1 MKTLEI
7 TRLELVGFGKFR
19 ERTIDLTSGLNLI
32 EGPNEA
38 GKSTI
43 QSFITGMFY
52 GFFQPGTKRRSYTP
66 HRDKYRPWDQGSYRG
81 VLVCKN
87 EERSWRIERC
97 FDKDNETV
105 NVYDDQT
112 GDDLTLDFPYN
123 PVTRQPQVGEK
134 LLRLS
139 KTAFNNT
146 ANIAQMTCASV
157 SREADF
163 SAEVNDK
170 LLSVMKTADASLSLS
185 AVIHELDSRIEQ
197 IGSPKKSKTPYGQA
211 CQLKKELEEELEESG
226 KNQKDYQ
233 QLCTQIDRLAEQ
245 TAQLQ
250 KEKEL
255 LETQIRQSAAKE
267 LGGRYLKAQN
277 LRTRIERIEK
287 EYEKYAIYQS
297 VDLQEIDQT
306 QKRMAA
312 KAQINRTME
321 KYRRASQEV
330 EHRIQELNTLYRTLE
345 VSEASEEVLEQF
357 ESVYKRY
364 LTLGQMGQE
373 IKEMMIRQRNIAFH
387 RSRLNPMDE
396 AKLREDIQ
404 TWRQLQQQKQ
414 EKENASHKVPMPA
427 IVLLVLGVLLI
438 LGGGLCAIL
447 KEELLAVG
455 IGCATVGV
463 LLVLSGGVF
472 WMLRRKNTAAHALE
486 KIESMQQDILR
497 AYQLSDEEQAKT
509 AATALDTEQA
519 VLQLEEMLG
528 RIQVNN
534 YKIEQFEQQEQQIGQ
549 EIAAKQSVA
558 DSLREQI
565 CRYLTQL
572 TGREIPPEELAADKV
587 PFKSLRESVNQAR
600 RLRTEMQRL
609 TLQQQQTQQEEENC
623 RMQIEQI
630 NRSIQQVVA
639 ACEAAGAKD
648 AEDLERCKQGKRRW
662 DEISMELKMQKE
674 LLAQTLG
681 RYSFEEIEE
690 NIKNQRAV
698 GEGDISADRQQI
710 HQQLQGVN
718 EQLAELARQT
728 AELEGL
734 RKGRE
739 ESHRPIG
746 QIQAQI
752 ADVEESCQNFQF
764 ELDALQLAKQKLLS
778 LSGQLHRDF
787 APQLNARISK
797 ALERITGSRYT
808 RAVID
813 QTLGIRLEDRQTH
826 QLVEVSALSN
836 GMADLVYLVMRL
848 ELLELLCSQGGE
860 RVQVPIILDDSFTQ
874 LDDERTARLLGYLLE
889 QPSVQILLFSCHR
902 RERAMLFCFCHCSF
916 TSRLGLFVVYYV
928 HCRKLQSTKKDR
940 M

>member
-7 TRLELVGFGKFR
+7 TRLELVGFGKFH

-134 LLRLS
+134 LLGLS

-357 ESVYKRY
+357 ESIYERY

-558 DSLREQI
+558 DNLREQI

-710 HQQLQGVN
+710 HQQLQRVN

-902 RERAMLFCFCHCSF
+902 RERAMLEQAKIPYHLVS
-916 TSRLGLFVVYYV
+916 L
-928 HCRKLQSTKKDR
+928 
-940 M
+940 

>member
-66 HRDKYRPWDQGSYRG
+66 HRDKYCPWDQGSYRG

-134 LLRLS
+134 LLGLS

-233 QLCTQIDRLAEQ
+233 QLCTQMDRLAEQ

-297 VDLQEIDQT
+297 VDLQEVDQA

-357 ESVYKRY
+357 ESVYERY

-387 RSRLNPMDE
+387 RSRLTPMDE

-497 AYQLSDEEQAKT
+497 AYQLSDDEQAKT

-639 ACEAAGAKD
+639 DCEAAGAKD

-902 RERAMLFCFCHCSF
+902 RERAMLEQAKIPYHLVS
-916 TSRLGLFVVYYV
+916 L
-928 HCRKLQSTKKDR
+928 
-940 M
+940 

>member
-134 LLRLS
+134 LLGLS

-357 ESVYKRY
+357 ESVYERY

-558 DSLREQI
+558 DNLREQI

-623 RMQIEQI
+623 WMQIEQI

-718 EQLAELARQT
+718 EQLAEFARQT

-752 ADVEESCQNFQF
+752 ADVEESCRNFQF

-902 RERAMLFCFCHCSF
+902 RERAMLEQAKIPYHLVS
-916 TSRLGLFVVYYV
+916 L
-928 HCRKLQSTKKDR
+928 
-940 M
+940 

>member
-134 LLRLS
+134 LLGLS

-357 ESVYKRY
+357 ESVYERY

-497 AYQLSDEEQAKT
+497 AYQLSDDEQAKT

-639 ACEAAGAKD
+639 DCEAAGAKD

-752 ADVEESCQNFQF
+752 ADVEESCRNFQF

-902 RERAMLFCFCHCSF
+902 RERAMLEQAKIPYHLVS
-916 TSRLGLFVVYYV
+916 L
-928 HCRKLQSTKKDR
+928 
-940 M
+940 

>member
-134 LLRLS
+134 LLGLS

-357 ESVYKRY
+357 ESVYERY

-558 DSLREQI
+558 DNLREQI

-572 TGREIPPEELAADKV
+572 TGREIPPEKLAADKV

-710 HQQLQGVN
+710 HQQLQRVN

-752 ADVEESCQNFQF
+752 ADVEESCRNFQF

-902 RERAMLFCFCHCSF
+902 RERAMLEQAKIPYHLVS
-916 TSRLGLFVVYYV
+916 L
-928 HCRKLQSTKKDR
+928 
-940 M
+940 

>member
-1 MKTLEI
+1 M
-7 TRLELVGFGKFR
+7 
-19 ERTIDLTSGLNLI
+19 
-32 EGPNEA
+32 
-38 GKSTI
+38 
-43 QSFITGMFY
+43 
-52 GFFQPGTKRRSYTP
+52 
-66 HRDKYRPWDQGSYRG
+66 
-81 VLVCKN
+81 
-87 EERSWRIERC
+87 
-97 FDKDNETV
+97 
-105 NVYDDQT
+105 
-112 GDDLTLDFPYN
+112 
-123 PVTRQPQVGEK
+123 
-134 LLRLS
+134 
-139 KTAFNNT
+139 
-146 ANIAQMTCASV
+146 
-157 SREADF
+157 
-163 SAEVNDK
+163 
-170 LLSVMKTADASLSLS
+170 
-185 AVIHELDSRIEQ
+185 
-197 IGSPKKSKTPYGQA
+197 
-211 CQLKKELEEELEESG
+211 
-226 KNQKDYQ
+226 
-233 QLCTQIDRLAEQ
+233 
-245 TAQLQ
+245 
-250 KEKEL
+250 
-255 LETQIRQSAAKE
+255 
-267 LGGRYLKAQN
+267 KAQN

-357 ESVYKRY
+357 ESVYERY

-558 DSLREQI
+558 DNLREQI

-902 RERAMLFCFCHCSF
+902 RERAMLEQAKIPYHLVS
-916 TSRLGLFVVYYV
+916 L
-928 HCRKLQSTKKDR
+928 
-940 M
+940 

>member
-1 MKTLEI
+1 MKILEI

-134 LLRLS
+134 LLGLS

-357 ESVYKRY
+357 ESVYERY

-902 RERAMLFCFCHCSF
+902 RERAMLEQAKIPYHLVS
-916 TSRLGLFVVYYV
+916 L
-928 HCRKLQSTKKDR
+928 
-940 M
+940 

>member
-134 LLRLS
+134 LLGLS

-357 ESVYKRY
+357 ESVYERY

-558 DSLREQI
+558 DNLREQI

-902 RERAMLFCFCHCSF
+902 RERAMLEQA
-916 TSRLGLFVVYYV
+916 
-928 HCRKLQSTKKDR
+928 KIP
-940 M
+940 

>member
-134 LLRLS
+134 LLGLS

-357 ESVYKRY
+357 ESVYERY

-528 RIQVNN
+528 HIQVNN

-558 DSLREQI
+558 DNLREQI

-902 RERAMLFCFCHCSF
+902 RERAMLEQAKIPYHLVS
-916 TSRLGLFVVYYV
+916 L
-928 HCRKLQSTKKDR
+928 
-940 M
+940 

>member
-19 ERTIDLTSGLNLI
+19 ERTIDLTGGLNLI
-32 EGPNEA
+32 EGANEA

-134 LLRLS
+134 LLGLS

-233 QLCTQIDRLAEQ
+233 QLCSQMDRFAEQ

-297 VDLQEIDQT
+297 VDLQEIDQA

-357 ESVYKRY
+357 ESVYERY

-373 IKEMMIRQRNIAFH
+373 IKEMLIRQRNIAFH
-387 RSRLNPMDE
+387 RSRLTPMDE
-396 AKLREDIQ
+396 ARLREDIQ

-427 IVLLVLGVLLI
+427 IVLLVLGVLLA

-497 AYQLSDEEQAKT
+497 AYRLSDEEQAKT
-509 AATALDTEQA
+509 EAAALGTEQA

-534 YKIEQFEQQEQQIGQ
+534 YKIEQFAQQEQQIGQ

-565 CRYLTQL
+565 CLYLTQL

-630 NRSIQQVVA
+630 NQSIQQVVA

-662 DEISMELKMQKE
+662 DEISIELKMQKE

-739 ESHRPIG
+739 ESHRPLG

-902 RERAMLFCFCHCSF
+902 RERAMLEQAKIPYHLVS
-916 TSRLGLFVVYYV
+916 L
-928 HCRKLQSTKKDR
+928 
-940 M
+940 

>member
-134 LLRLS
+134 LLGLS

-357 ESVYKRY
+357 ESVYERY

-558 DSLREQI
+558 DNLREQI

-572 TGREIPPEELAADKV
+572 TGREIQPEELAADKV

-752 ADVEESCQNFQF
+752 ADVEESCRNFQF

-902 RERAMLFCFCHCSF
+902 RERAMLEQAKIPYHLVS
-916 TSRLGLFVVYYV
+916 L
-928 HCRKLQSTKKDR
+928 
-940 M
+940 

>member
-134 LLRLS
+134 LLGLS

-233 QLCTQIDRLAEQ
+233 QLCTQMDRLAEQ

-357 ESVYKRY
+357 ESVYERY

-710 HQQLQGVN
+710 HQQLQRVN

-752 ADVEESCQNFQF
+752 ADVEESCRNFQF

-797 ALERITGSRYT
+797 ALERITGSRHT

-902 RERAMLFCFCHCSF
+902 RERAMLEQAKIPYHLVS
-916 TSRLGLFVVYYV
+916 L
-928 HCRKLQSTKKDR
+928 
-940 M
+940 

>member
-112 GDDLTLDFPYN
+112 GDDLTLDFLYN

-134 LLRLS
+134 LLGLS

-233 QLCTQIDRLAEQ
+233 QLCTQMDRLAEQ

-357 ESVYKRY
+357 ESVYERY

-639 ACEAAGAKD
+639 DCEAAGAKD

-902 RERAMLFCFCHCSF
+902 RERAMLEQAKIPYHLVS
-916 TSRLGLFVVYYV
+916 L
-928 HCRKLQSTKKDR
+928 
-940 M
+940 

>member
-134 LLRLS
+134 LLGLS

-357 ESVYKRY
+357 ESVYERY

-558 DSLREQI
+558 DNLREQI

-648 AEDLERCKQGKRRW
+648 AKDLERCKQGKRRW

-902 RERAMLFCFCHCSF
+902 RERAMLEQAKIPYHLVS
-916 TSRLGLFVVYYV
+916 L
-928 HCRKLQSTKKDR
+928 
-940 M
+940 

>member
-134 LLRLS
+134 LLGLS

-233 QLCTQIDRLAEQ
+233 QLCTQMDRLAEQ

-357 ESVYKRY
+357 ESVYERY

-387 RSRLNPMDE
+387 RSRLTPMDE

-698 GEGDISADRQQI
+698 GEGEISADRQQI

-752 ADVEESCQNFQF
+752 ADVEESCRNFQF

-902 RERAMLFCFCHCSF
+902 RERAMLEQAKIPYHLVS
-916 TSRLGLFVVYYV
+916 L
-928 HCRKLQSTKKDR
+928 
-940 M
+940 

>member
-134 LLRLS
+134 LLGLS

-357 ESVYKRY
+357 ESVYERY

-509 AATALDTEQA
+509 AATALNTEQA

-558 DSLREQI
+558 DNLREQI

-902 RERAMLFCFCHCSF
+902 RERAMLEQAKIPYHLVS
-916 TSRLGLFVVYYV
+916 L
-928 HCRKLQSTKKDR
+928 
-940 M
+940 

>member
-134 LLRLS
+134 LLGLS

-357 ESVYKRY
+357 ESVYERY

-387 RSRLNPMDE
+387 RSRLTPMDE

-497 AYQLSDEEQAKT
+497 AYQLSDDEQAKT

-639 ACEAAGAKD
+639 DCEAAGAKD

-752 ADVEESCQNFQF
+752 ADVEESCRNFQF

-902 RERAMLFCFCHCSF
+902 RERAMLEQAKIPYHLVS
-916 TSRLGLFVVYYV
+916 L
-928 HCRKLQSTKKDR
+928 
-940 M
+940 

>member
-66 HRDKYRPWDQGSYRG
+66 HRDKYCPWDQGSYRG

-134 LLRLS
+134 LLGLS

-233 QLCTQIDRLAEQ
+233 QLCTQMDRLAEQ

-297 VDLQEIDQT
+297 VDLQEVDQA

-357 ESVYKRY
+357 ESVYERY

-387 RSRLNPMDE
+387 RSRLTPMDE

-497 AYQLSDEEQAKT
+497 AYQLSDDEQAKT

-639 ACEAAGAKD
+639 DCEAAGAKD

-662 DEISMELKMQKE
+662 DEISMELKM

-902 RERAMLFCFCHCSF
+902 RERAMLEQAKIPYHLVS
-916 TSRLGLFVVYYV
+916 L
-928 HCRKLQSTKKDR
+928 
-940 M
+940 

>member
-134 LLRLS
+134 LLGLS

-357 ESVYKRY
+357 ESVYERY

-387 RSRLNPMDE
+387 RCRLNPMDE

-534 YKIEQFEQQEQQIGQ
+534 YKIEQFEQQEQQIEQ

-558 DSLREQI
+558 DSLQEQI

-752 ADVEESCQNFQF
+752 ADVEESFQNFQF

-902 RERAMLFCFCHCSF
+902 RERAMLEQAKIPYHLVS
-916 TSRLGLFVVYYV
+916 L
-928 HCRKLQSTKKDR
+928 
-940 M
+940 

>member
-134 LLRLS
+134 LLGLS

-357 ESVYKRY
+357 ESVYERY

-519 VLQLEEMLG
+519 VLQLEKMLG

-558 DSLREQI
+558 DNLREQI

-902 RERAMLFCFCHCSF
+902 RERAMLEQAKIPYHLVS
-916 TSRLGLFVVYYV
+916 L
-928 HCRKLQSTKKDR
+928 
-940 M
+940 

>member
-1 MKTLEI
+1 M
-7 TRLELVGFGKFR
+7 
-19 ERTIDLTSGLNLI
+19 
-32 EGPNEA
+32 
-38 GKSTI
+38 
-43 QSFITGMFY
+43 
-52 GFFQPGTKRRSYTP
+52 
-66 HRDKYRPWDQGSYRG
+66 
-81 VLVCKN
+81 
-87 EERSWRIERC
+87 
-97 FDKDNETV
+97 
-105 NVYDDQT
+105 
-112 GDDLTLDFPYN
+112 TLDFPYN

-134 LLRLS
+134 LLGLS

-357 ESVYKRY
+357 ESVYERY

-639 ACEAAGAKD
+639 DCEAAGAKD

-752 ADVEESCQNFQF
+752 ADVEESCRNFQF

-902 RERAMLFCFCHCSF
+902 RERAMLEQAKIPYHLVS
-916 TSRLGLFVVYYV
+916 L
-928 HCRKLQSTKKDR
+928 
-940 M
+940 

>member
-134 LLRLS
+134 LLGLS

-357 ESVYKRY
+357 ESVYERY

-414 EKENASHKVPMPA
+414 EKENASHKVSMPA

-558 DSLREQI
+558 DNLREQI

-710 HQQLQGVN
+710 HQQLQRVN

-752 ADVEESCQNFQF
+752 ADVEESCRNFQF

-902 RERAMLFCFCHCSF
+902 RERAMLEQAKIPYHLVS
-916 TSRLGLFVVYYV
+916 L
-928 HCRKLQSTKKDR
+928 
-940 M
+940 

>member
-134 LLRLS
+134 LLGLS
-139 KTAFNNT
+139 KTAFNYT

-211 CQLKKELEEELEESG
+211 CQMKKELEEELEESG

-357 ESVYKRY
+357 ESVYERY

-609 TLQQQQTQQEEENC
+609 TLQQQQTLQEEENC

-639 ACEAAGAKD
+639 DCEAAGAKD

-698 GEGDISADRQQI
+698 GEGEISADRQQI

-752 ADVEESCQNFQF
+752 ADVEESCRNFQF

-902 RERAMLFCFCHCSF
+902 RERAMLEQAKIPYHLVS
-916 TSRLGLFVVYYV
+916 L
-928 HCRKLQSTKKDR
+928 
-940 M
+940 

>member
-134 LLRLS
+134 LLGLS

-357 ESVYKRY
+357 ESIYERY

-558 DSLREQI
+558 DNLREQI

-860 RVQVPIILDDSFTQ
+860 RVQVPVILDDSFTQ

-902 RERAMLFCFCHCSF
+902 RERAMLEQAKIPYHLVS
-916 TSRLGLFVVYYV
+916 L
-928 HCRKLQSTKKDR
+928 
-940 M
+940 

>member
-134 LLRLS
+134 LLGLS

-357 ESVYKRY
+357 ESIYERY

-558 DSLREQI
+558 DNLREQI
-565 CRYLTQL
+565 CRYLTQM

-902 RERAMLFCFCHCSF
+902 RERAMLEQAKIPYHLVS
-916 TSRLGLFVVYYV
+916 L
-928 HCRKLQSTKKDR
+928 
-940 M
+940 

>member
-134 LLRLS
+134 LLGLS

-277 LRTRIERIEK
+277 LRTRIEWIEK

-357 ESVYKRY
+357 ESVYERY

-558 DSLREQI
+558 DNLREQI

-681 RYSFEEIEE
+681 GYSFEEIEE

-752 ADVEESCQNFQF
+752 ADVEESCRNFQF

-902 RERAMLFCFCHCSF
+902 RERAMLEQAKIPYHLVS
-916 TSRLGLFVVYYV
+916 L
-928 HCRKLQSTKKDR
+928 
-940 M
+940 

>member
-134 LLRLS
+134 LLGLS

-197 IGSPKKSKTPYGQA
+197 IGSPQKSKTPYGQA

-357 ESVYKRY
+357 ESIYERY

-558 DSLREQI
+558 DNLREQI

-902 RERAMLFCFCHCSF
+902 RERAMLEQAKIPYHLVS
-916 TSRLGLFVVYYV
+916 L
-928 HCRKLQSTKKDR
+928 
-940 M
+940 

>member
-134 LLRLS
+134 LLGLS

-211 CQLKKELEEELEESG
+211 RQLKKELEEELEESG

-357 ESVYKRY
+357 ESVYERY

-558 DSLREQI
+558 DNLREQI

-902 RERAMLFCFCHCSF
+902 RERAMLEQAKIPYHLVS
-916 TSRLGLFVVYYV
+916 L
-928 HCRKLQSTKKDR
+928 
-940 M
+940 

>member
-134 LLRLS
+134 LLGLS

-357 ESVYKRY
+357 ESIYERY

-528 RIQVNN
+528 HIQVNN

-558 DSLREQI
+558 DNLREQI

-648 AEDLERCKQGKRRW
+648 AKDLERCKQGKRRW

-902 RERAMLFCFCHCSF
+902 RERAMLEQAKIPYHLVS
-916 TSRLGLFVVYYV
+916 L
-928 HCRKLQSTKKDR
+928 
-940 M
+940 

>member
-134 LLRLS
+134 LLGLS

-357 ESVYKRY
+357 ESVYERY

-558 DSLREQI
+558 DNLREQI

-630 NRSIQQVVA
+630 NRSIQQVVT

-902 RERAMLFCFCHCSF
+902 RERAMLEQAKIPYHLVS
-916 TSRLGLFVVYYV
+916 L
-928 HCRKLQSTKKDR
+928 
-940 M
+940 

>member
-134 LLRLS
+134 LLGLS

-233 QLCTQIDRLAEQ
+233 QLCTQMDRLAEQ

-297 VDLQEIDQT
+297 VDLQEVDQA

-357 ESVYKRY
+357 ESIYERY

-558 DSLREQI
+558 DNLREQI

-902 RERAMLFCFCHCSF
+902 RERAMLEQAKIPYHLVS
-916 TSRLGLFVVYYV
+916 L
-928 HCRKLQSTKKDR
+928 
-940 M
+940 

>member
-134 LLRLS
+134 LLGLS

-211 CQLKKELEEELEESG
+211 CQMKKELEEELEESG

-233 QLCTQIDRLAEQ
+233 QLCTQMDRLAEQ

-357 ESVYKRY
+357 ESVYERY

-639 ACEAAGAKD
+639 DCEAAGAKD

-902 RERAMLFCFCHCSF
+902 RERAMLEQAKIPYHLVS
-916 TSRLGLFVVYYV
+916 L
-928 HCRKLQSTKKDR
+928 
-940 M
+940 

>member
-134 LLRLS
+134 LLGLS

-233 QLCTQIDRLAEQ
+233 QLCTQMDRLAEQ

-357 ESVYKRY
+357 ESVYERY

-509 AATALDTEQA
+509 AATALDTEQV

-639 ACEAAGAKD
+639 DCEAAGAKD

-752 ADVEESCQNFQF
+752 ADVEESCRNFQF

-902 RERAMLFCFCHCSF
+902 RERAMLEQAKIPYHLVS
-916 TSRLGLFVVYYV
+916 L
-928 HCRKLQSTKKDR
+928 
-940 M
+940 

>member
-66 HRDKYRPWDQGSYRG
+66 HRDKYCPWDQGSYRG

-134 LLRLS
+134 LLGLS

-357 ESVYKRY
+357 ESVYERY

-387 RSRLNPMDE
+387 RSRLTPMDE

-558 DSLREQI
+558 DNLREQI

-902 RERAMLFCFCHCSF
+902 RERAMLEQAKIPYHLVS
-916 TSRLGLFVVYYV
+916 L
-928 HCRKLQSTKKDR
+928 
-940 M
+940 

>member
-81 VLVCKN
+81 VLMCKN

-134 LLRLS
+134 LLGLS

-330 EHRIQELNTLYRTLE
+330 KHRIQELNTLYRTLE

-357 ESVYKRY
+357 ESVYERY

-558 DSLREQI
+558 DNLREQI

-648 AEDLERCKQGKRRW
+648 AEDLEHCKQGKRRW

-752 ADVEESCQNFQF
+752 ADVEESCRNFQF

-902 RERAMLFCFCHCSF
+902 RERAMLEQAKIPYHLVS
-916 TSRLGLFVVYYV
+916 L
-928 HCRKLQSTKKDR
+928 
-940 M
+940 

>member
-134 LLRLS
+134 LLGLS

-357 ESVYKRY
+357 ESIYERY

-558 DSLREQI
+558 DNLREQI

-648 AEDLERCKQGKRRW
+648 AEDLEHCKQGKRRW

-681 RYSFEEIEE
+681 RYNFEEIEE

-902 RERAMLFCFCHCSF
+902 RERAMLEQAKIPYHLVS
-916 TSRLGLFVVYYV
+916 L
-928 HCRKLQSTKKDR
+928 
-940 M
+940 

>member
-134 LLRLS
+134 LLGLS

-357 ESVYKRY
+357 ESVYERY

-387 RSRLNPMDE
+387 RSRLTPMDE

-639 ACEAAGAKD
+639 DCEAAGAKD

-902 RERAMLFCFCHCSF
+902 RERAMLEQAKIPYHLVS
-916 TSRLGLFVVYYV
+916 L
-928 HCRKLQSTKKDR
+928 
-940 M
+940 

>member
-66 HRDKYRPWDQGSYRG
+66 HRDKYCPWDQGSYRG

-134 LLRLS
+134 LLGLS

-357 ESVYKRY
+357 ESVYERY

-558 DSLREQI
+558 DNLREQI

-902 RERAMLFCFCHCSF
+902 RERAMLEQAKIPYHLVS
-916 TSRLGLFVVYYV
+916 L
-928 HCRKLQSTKKDR
+928 
-940 M
+940 

>member
-52 GFFQPGTKRRSYTP
+52 GFFQLGTKRRSYTP

-134 LLRLS
+134 LLGLS

-357 ESVYKRY
+357 ESVYERY

-639 ACEAAGAKD
+639 DCEAAGAKD

-752 ADVEESCQNFQF
+752 ADVEESCRNFQF

-902 RERAMLFCFCHCSF
+902 RERAMLEQAKIPYHLVS
-916 TSRLGLFVVYYV
+916 L
-928 HCRKLQSTKKDR
+928 
-940 M
+940 

>member
-134 LLRLS
+134 LLGLS

-357 ESVYKRY
+357 ESIYERY

-447 KEELLAVG
+447 KDELLAVG

-558 DSLREQI
+558 DNLREQI

-752 ADVEESCQNFQF
+752 ADVEESFQNFQF

-902 RERAMLFCFCHCSF
+902 RERAMLEQAKIPYHLVS
-916 TSRLGLFVVYYV
+916 L
-928 HCRKLQSTKKDR
+928 
-940 M
+940 